1 MSKLK
6 RKQQTA
12 ADLLYMSQTAVRS
25 AHGSRT
31 GKLHAALR
39 KLGIKRI
46 VLGNVDRHT
55 FTVTKVI
62 LSQKLAVIRAT
73 RNCRSVRWNAI
84 KDMYKDGRRVI
95 KLSNFYLLPD
105 LDSIVS
111 IMSSNTENL
120 VNQMVNLVLKELNI
134 IICVRSINCPYCMTK
149 VVSESLGTSMSRIT
163 DSDSKRGLFQFK

>member
-1 MSKLK
+1 MPSSKFK
-6 RKQQTA
+6 RKKTI
-12 ADLLYMSQTAVRS
+12 DLLYMSQTAVRS
-25 AHGSRT
+25 AHGSGT
-31 GKLHAALR
+31 GKLHAALG

-84 KDMYKDGRRVI
+84 KEIYKAGRRVI
-95 KLSNFYLLPD
+95 KLSNNCLLPD

-111 IMSSNTENL
+111 IMSSYE
-120 VNQMVNLVLKELNI
+120 
-134 IICVRSINCPYCMTK
+134 
-149 VVSESLGTSMSRIT
+149 
-163 DSDSKRGLFQFK
+163 

>member
-1 MSKLK
+1 MSILIHLQQKQRKDNIFLKMPLFKLK

-12 ADLLYMSQTAVRS
+12 AHLLYMPQTAVRS

-31 GKLHAALR
+31 GKLHAALG

-73 RNCRSVRWNAI
+73 RNCRSVR
-84 KDMYKDGRRVI
+84 
-95 KLSNFYLLPD
+95 
-105 LDSIVS
+105 
-111 IMSSNTENL
+111 
-120 VNQMVNLVLKELNI
+120 
-134 IICVRSINCPYCMTK
+134 
-149 VVSESLGTSMSRIT
+149 
-163 DSDSKRGLFQFK
+163 